1 MPAPRLA
8 AALLG
13 ASFCLFA
20 ATPSLAQ
27 GTSLNGTVT
36 GPDGTPLPSAIV
48 SASGTTVHSD
58 ANGRFSLPCRGAQL
72 DVRVEHGGFR
82 PARILG
88 APCAQPLA
96 VHLAPATLTSIGEV
110 TTNAQRVPF
119 NVSPESIAVVD
130 RTQIDDQGANQWNQ
144 LLDQTPGA
152 VSAHTGTSNP
162 ADPGAQ
168 TSPNL
173 RGTLDYE
180 KTTLIDGHPVANGS
194 HGDYVTTFL
203 TTYLV
208 SDVEI
213 AKGPGADAPLVVNGI
228 GGSINFRTFDPTPTR
243 TTSFDFAGDGYG
255 GTILHGAISDTIGKL
270 GYYLGYVDWTT
281 PGPLNNEPTDITLP
295 AGATIAGVGTVG
307 GTTSAKTA
315 PGGAYPIAGSIGGP
329 GSPYPKLVACCE
341 DVGSWYDARGELA
354 KLRYGFSS
362 SSSLT
367 VAFVGTHAAF
377 DSDGAGLQQF
387 DTVTAAGVPVAL
399 NPSSHAPENLTE
411 FMNQPMFEGEFRTA
425 LSPNDTLVARYYTL
439 NIDQLTGNYEDPSPT
454 VPFTGTFFL
463 SGTAPLTGG
472 ASVPVS
478 GPYTVTVP
486 NIYTRTAEEDKLH
499 GGSFEED
506 HVAGPVTLTLAVD
519 RWSATTDAYSI
530 GENSSGHLT
539 YTPTIAAGSAQ
550 TITSYL
556 LRGIVTLDQ
565 RDDLTLS
572 NYLTTYADHVPTA
585 FTRTGPNF
593 TTTTVAHDDPRLGF
607 THRISENAIGRFAMG
622 STITVPNMG
631 LVSVPN
637 SVPVYT
643 SSASG
648 SYYTDTRN
656 AGNLLPETAW
666 GYDLG
671 SDLRIGR
678 DEVFSGD
685 IYETTLRNQFVSAVA
700 ETGTL
705 APPGGGTPVPLYT
718 TVNQNLAHA
727 RFDGLEASLHAD
739 PRVGFGYI
747 AQGAL
752 VRSYTYDVSPV
763 TYFAA
768 GKLQNQAV
776 IPNINYTSTGT
787 GYNGISNKGIPYADG
802 YGEVHYRTAEGN
814 LLLLGATYYGNNNS
828 WNERA
833 FTVGMLA
840 VRVPIAPAAYVQLTV
855 DNLWNTYPGTAIL
868 SYQGVAV
875 PVIGEQVG
883 LTNALPYGPRVVRL
897 DLHVGNGR

>member
-1 MPAPRLA
+1 M
-8 AALLG
+8 
-13 ASFCLFA
+13 
-20 ATPSLAQ
+20 
-27 GTSLNGTVT
+27 LNGVVAAS
-36 GPDGTPLPSAIV
+36 DGAPVARAIV
-48 SASGTTVHSD
+48 SGGGASTRTD
-58 ANGRFSLPCRGAQL
+58 ANGRFTLGCPAATL

-82 PARILG
+82 PTRILG
-88 APCAQPLA
+88 VPCTRPLT
-96 VHLAPATLTSIGEV
+96 VRLAAATLTSIGEV
-110 TTNAQRVPF
+110 STSADRVPM
-119 NVSPESIAVVD
+119 NLSPESIVVVD
-130 RTQIDDQGANQWNQ
+130 RARIDDQGAIQWNQ

-152 VSAHTGTSNP
+152 VSAHTGTANP

-203 TTYLV
+203 TTYLIE
-208 SDVEI
+208 DVEI

-228 GGSINFRTFDPTPTR
+228 GGSINFRTFDPTR
-243 TTSFDFAGDGYG
+243 TLTTNFDVGYDGYG
-255 GTILHGAISDTIGKL
+255 GTILHGAISNTIGKL
-270 GYYLGYVDWTT
+270 GFYLGYVDWTT
-281 PGPLNNEPTDITLP
+281 SGPLDNEPTDITLP
-295 AGATIAGVGTVG
+295 NGSTIAGIGTVG

-315 PGGAYPIAGSIGGP
+315 PGGAYPVPGSIGGP

-367 VAFVGTHAAF
+367 VAFLGTHAGF
-377 DSDGAGLQQF
+377 DNDGAQLQQF
-387 DTVTAAGVPVAL
+387 QTVTAAGVPVDL
-399 NPSSHAPENLTE
+399 NPTSHAPENVTE
-411 FMNQPMFEGEFRTA
+411 YENEPMFEGEFRTA
-425 LSPNDTLVARYYTL
+425 PSPNDTLIARYYTL
-439 NIDQLTGNYEDPSPT
+439 DIDRLSGNYADPSPT
-454 VPFTGTFFL
+454 VPYSGTFFL
-463 SGTAPLTGG
+463 SGSAPLTNGT
-472 ASVPVS
+472 SVPVA
-478 GPYTVTVP
+478 GPYSVTIP

-506 HVAGPVTLTLAVD
+506 HVAGPVTLTLAID

-530 GENSSGHLT
+530 GTSSSGKPT
-539 YTPTIAAGSAQ
+539 YTPTIAAGSSQ

-556 LRGIVTLDQ
+556 LRGAWTLDP
-565 RDDLTLS
+565 RDDLTLA

-585 FTRTGPNF
+585 FTVSGPVF
-593 TTTTVAHDDPRLGF
+593 ATETVGHDDPRLGF
-607 THRISENAIGRFAMG
+607 THRFTQNAIGRFAMG

-637 SVPVYT
+637 SAPVFT
-643 SSASG
+643 SSSSG

-671 SDLRIGR
+671 SDVRLHT
-678 DEVFSGD
+678 DAVLSFD
-685 IYETTLRNQFVSAVA
+685 AYETTLRNQFVSAVA
-700 ETGTL
+700 QTGTL
-705 APPGGGTPVPLYT
+705 APPGGGTPVPVYT
-718 TVNQNLAHA
+718 TINENLAHA
-727 RFDGLEASLHAD
+727 RFDGLEASYRQD
-739 PRVGFGYI
+739 PRVGFGYV

-752 VRSYTYDVSPV
+752 VRSYTYDVSPA
-763 TYFAA
+763 TYLAA

-802 YGEVHYRTAEGN
+802 YGEVHYRAADGK
-814 LLLLGATYYGNNNS
+814 LALLGLTYYGNNNS

-833 FTVGMLA
+833 FTVGTAAL
-840 VRVPIAPAAYVQLTV
+840 RVPIARAASLQLTI

-875 PVIGEQVG
+875 PVIGAQVG

-897 DLHVGNGR
+897 DLHLGNAR